1 MSSMSQLAD
10 LLRTKS
16 AECKGG
22 GLYAYLSRYNGG
34 EWQLV
39 AVCRSDAYL
48 TDTQPDSLFGHPHE
62 GEEMSAVPLP
72 FIGDERELAEEIET
86 GMLGEP
92 DVRLVLHQ
100 SRRILLQCLYWEM
113 EISIDGER
121 RIVVIRSEAEG
132 ADTFILYEIGD
143 MAGNKIEV
151 EVELRTQIEDFCAM
165 KFRKLVEWV
174 NKEAANA
181 I

>member
-1 MSSMSQLAD
+1 MSTSQLAD
-10 LLRTKS
+10 LLRAKS
-16 AECKGG
+16 AECKGN
-22 GLYAYLSRYNGG
+22 GLYAYLSRRAGG
-34 EWQLV
+34 AWRLFDI
-39 AVCRSDAYL
+39 CKPDAFRA
-48 TDTQPDSLFGHPHE
+48 DSHE
-62 GEEMSAVPLP
+62 GEELSAVPLP

-100 SRRILLQCLYWEM
+100 SRRLLLQCLYWEM

-121 RIVVIRSEAEG
+121 RIVVVRSEAEG
-132 ADTFILYEIGD
+132 ANTLILYEIGD